1 MFFFLKQGLDLR
13 TSLAALLDFNP
24 LPIDSCHCL
33 LGKAWEEMKML
44 HCFLLEE
51 L

>member
-13 TSLAALLDFNP
+13 TSLAALLDCNP
-24 LPIDSCHCL
+24 LPPTDSYHFL
-33 LGKAWEEMKML
+33 FDKAWEGMTML
-44 HCFLLEE
+44 HCFLLE